1 LTQVSSTLAGR
12 FGAIL
17 LAAGMSRRMGT
28 PKALLDLDGQP
39 LIARLIETVRSALP
53 LSRIIVVTG
62 HNPQQVRDACL
73 STADRNLSFVHN
85 ANYEHGEMLSSVK
98 AGVNAVRD
106 EWEGFF
112 LMLLDQPLVRVST
125 LTELAKNWLA
135 ERPDIVIP
143 TVAKKRG
150 HPLLIASRCVCSI
163 VSLPGDATL
172 REFVAQ
178 HASTTRAVEVDDP
191 GVVSDV
197 DTPDD
202 YQRILQQWRTQSCPT
217 EAGASPPTLPP

>member
-39 LIARLIETVRSALP
+39 LIARLIETVRLALP

-85 ANYEHGEMLSSVK
+85 ANYERGEMLSSVK
-98 AGVNAVRD
+98 TGVSAVRD

-125 LTELAKNWLA
+125 LTELAKSWLA

-143 TVAKKRG
+143 THAKKRG

-202 YQRILQQWRTQSCPT
+202 YERILQLWRTQSCPT
-217 EAGASPPTLPP
+217 EAAVPPTLPP